1 MFIQISGVDMTT
13 EEVIKGSGE
22 LEVAGEQIP
31 VTFEFVIRP
40 SVERSKHT
48 VEVQKRSVGK
58 VVANDGR
65 TLSLGDY
72 PLHGVT
78 DNGEEYLTVKH
89 VGADKWEIV
98 FETI

>member
-1 MFIQISGVDMTT
+1 MT
-13 EEVIKGSGE
+13 
-22 LEVAGEQIP
+22 L
-31 VTFEFVIRP
+31 EFVITS
-40 SVERSKHT
+40 SVEKTEHT
-48 VEVQKRSVGK
+48 VGVRKRSVGK